1 MLHFATFLQLKL
13 EETELKTELSTV
25 SNEYQNLVGR
35 VGGLMG
41 NDQILG
47 DYSKT
52 AEEVATAAKSLV
64 ARPVVPPLTM
74 ERDSSSTSGCDE
86 E

>member
-1 MLHFATFLQLKL
+1 MQLKM

-52 AEEVATAAKSLV
+52 AEEVATAAKSL

-74 ERDSSSTSGCDE
+74 ERDSSSSTSGCDE

>member
-1 MLHFATFLQLKL
+1 MLHFVTFLQLKM

-25 SNEYQNLVGR
+25 SNEYKKLVGR

-52 AEEVATAAKSLV
+52 AEEVATAAKSL